1 MANMAWKNLVHDKV
15 RLGVTLTGIVFALVL
30 VLIQFGLFLG
40 FLDTTA
46 NIVANS
52 NADLWITAPGI
63 PHVNGGTSFPENRRY
78 KALAVPGVAK
88 AEKYNIQFVNWKLPS
103 GSQEAVQIVGFD
115 LETGLGG
122 PWNLVAG
129 SVDDLRGEDT
139 VIVDE
144 LYMEKLGVTG
154 IGHIA
159 EIQGKRARV
168 VGFTRAIR
176 SFTTSPYVFTSFKN
190 SQNYAKIAADETLFL
205 LVRMEK
211 GADQSV
217 VKSRIREAI
226 PTVDVFTNIEME
238 KKTQDYW
245 LFSTGAGVTTL
256 MGAALGLLVGMVVV
270 AQTIYASTVDH
281 IREFG
286 TLKAMGAGNG
296 YIYKVIIQQALISAV
311 FGYSLAIVVGYFV
324 ARQSQNG
331 NAAILLPPEMAW
343 GTLGIAALMCVGASV
358 ISIRKATTIDPAMVF
373 KG

>member
-1 MANMAWKNLVHDKV
+1 MANMAWKNLVYDKV

-52 NADLWITAPGI
+52 KADLWITAPGI
-63 PHVNGGTSFPENRRY
+63 PHVNGGTSFPENRRFR
-78 KALAVPGVAK
+78 ALSVPGVAR

-115 LETGLGG
+115 LESGLGG

-129 SVDDLRGEDT
+129 SVDNLRGEDT

-144 LYMEKLGVTG
+144 LYKEKLGVTG
-154 IGHIA
+154 LGHIA

-190 SQNYAKIAADETLFL
+190 SQNYAKIPGDETLFL
-205 LVRMEK
+205 LVRTA
-211 GADQSV
+211 GGVDLSQ
-217 VKSRIREAI
+217 VKANLAATI
-226 PTVDVFTNIEME
+226 PGVDVYTNEEMQ
-238 KKTQDYW
+238 KKTQHYW

-286 TLKAMGAGNG
+286 TLKAMGANNR
-296 YIYKVIIQQALISAV
+296 YIYKVIIQQALISAL
-311 FGYSLAIVVGYFV
+311 FGYSLAIILGYFV
-324 ARQSQNG
+324 ARGSESG

-343 GTLGIAALMCVGASV
+343 GTLGLAALMCIGASV
-358 ISIRKATTIDPAMVF
+358 ISIRKATTIDPALVF